1 MLQKEILKTK
11 RSSILQKITVAFL
24 AVAFLMPSGWSL
36 GLASAAD
43 LSGQAIA
50 DSSLQFIWV
59 EGQHPAFPL
68 DEQHSGFGEL
78 EVVLEGGLEGGLD
91 KSDEGA
97 YDRPSDV
104 AYTARIGRSGRSLW
118 FRIGE
123 KNLGVPRPLYLRY
136 HALRIPS

>member
-1 MLQKEILKTK
+1 MFQKEILKTK

-24 AVAFLMPSGWSL
+24 TVAFLMPSGWSV

-50 DSSLQFIWV
+50 DSSLQLIWG
-59 EGQHPAFPL
+59 EGQYPAFPL

-97 YDRPSDV
+97 YDRLSDV
-104 AYTARIGRSGRSLW
+104 AYTARIGRSGHSLW

>member
-1 MLQKEILKTK
+1 
-11 RSSILQKITVAFL
+11 
-24 AVAFLMPSGWSL
+24 MPSVWGM
-36 GLASAAD
+36 GPASAAD

-50 DSSLQFIWV
+50 DLSSPFVWD

-68 DEQHSGFGEL
+68 DEQHYGFGEL
-78 EVVLEGGLEGGLD
+78 EVVLEGGLEGFD
-91 KSDEGA
+91 KSEEGE
-97 YDRPSDV
+97 YDRLSDV
-104 AYTARIGRSGRSLW
+104 AYTARVGRSGHSLW

>member
-1 MLQKEILKTK
+1 M
-11 RSSILQKITVAFL
+11 QKITVAFL
-24 AVAFLMPSGWSL
+24 AVAFLMPSGWCL
-36 GLASAAD
+36 GSASAAD

-50 DSSLQFIWV
+50 DSSLQFIWG
-59 EGQHPAFPL
+59 EGQHPTFPL

-123 KNLGVPRPLYLRY
+123 KNLGVPRALYLRY